1 MDQCGS
7 EDGYVKQT
15 TPDLPTLRIFEPR
28 ENTITHF
35 SLNKLTEI
43 VMTFYV
49 THSYMQSRPS
59 RLKNPGPFDFLSK
72 WKFTLK
78 LRCLNVNT

>member
-28 ENTITHF
+28 ENTITH
-35 SLNKLTEI
+35 
-43 VMTFYV
+43 YV